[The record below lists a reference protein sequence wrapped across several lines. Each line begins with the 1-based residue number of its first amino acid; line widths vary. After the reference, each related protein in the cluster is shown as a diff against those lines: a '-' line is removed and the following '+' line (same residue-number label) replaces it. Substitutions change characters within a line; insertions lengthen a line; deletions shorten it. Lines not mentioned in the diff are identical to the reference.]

1 MVTNAYHQA
10 DDREWTHDRKFEPSS
25 RYKDGID
32 LDLIQVTD
40 DDEDRTSH
48 TNRLKLG
55 TGESLKLT
63 NTREIYNVN
72 HKYVSQT
79 TPSMSQP
86 NKEGRIL
93 LALQALQNNPKL
105 SLRRASTIYQV
116 SFEAYPMA
124 IPAAWRMQL

>member
-79 TPSMSQP
+79 TPTP
-86 NKEGRIL
+86 D
-93 LALQALQNNPKL
+93 ALQIYIKSIAVHYVADRMALN
-105 SLRRASTIYQV
+105 
-116 SFEAYPMA
+116 
-124 IPAAWRMQL
+124 PAATGPQDHESYLI

>member
-1 MVTNAYHQA
+1 
-10 DDREWTHDRKFEPSS
+10 
-25 RYKDGID
+25 
-32 LDLIQVTD
+32 
-40 DDEDRTSH
+40 
-48 TNRLKLG
+48 
-55 TGESLKLT
+55 
-63 NTREIYNVN
+63 
-72 HKYVSQT
+72 
-79 TPSMSQP
+79 MSQP